1 MKIDIKDLKK
11 ALQWLEANTH
21 SESVNLYMGDN
32 KLTVSTLDKYE
43 AQVEIVLYE
52 NGSMM
57 PKIKKTDLL

>member
-1 MKIDIKDLKK
+1 MKFDVKDLKK
-11 ALQWLEANTH
+11 AIQWIESNTYA
-21 SESVNLYMGDN
+21 ESVNLYMGDN